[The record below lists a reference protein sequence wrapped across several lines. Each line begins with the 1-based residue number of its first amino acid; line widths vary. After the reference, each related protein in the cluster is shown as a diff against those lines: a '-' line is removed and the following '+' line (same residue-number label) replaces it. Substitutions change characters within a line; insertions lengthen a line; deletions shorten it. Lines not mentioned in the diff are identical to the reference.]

1 MPLVASSLKG
11 CVRPGA
17 GRANRSPFGR
27 TQPLHTSQSVPGT
40 RYVGGLALINNGGDG
55 GGASPPPQHTAHND
69 GWHPPVSWQSSWL
82 LLAVTAAGACWR
94 DVTKQR
100 SWTDYSTLPD
110 RVSIIIPALNEE
122 KCIADTLQIV
132 QALDPS
138 PHEVIVV
145 DGGSTDR
152 TKAIAAGLGVR
163 VLPCSAGRAK
173 QMNAGAE
180 AATGMMIRSFCKGQR
195 SQWTGAVPWERQH
208 SPLPLSHAS
217 RPSDLLCFLH
227 ADTHPPHEVV
237 SVIRGVMTH
246 PNIVL
251 AGFRTTIQTEGR
263 RLHGMTFHHLVKT
276 YYVAMLLRPLAF
288 VRGIRC
294 LFGDQTLFCRA
305 ADFKAIGGFQND
317 LPIMEDVDL
326 CIRMHEAGPSSKAL
340 AGPSSN
346 HRRGR
351 VTMVMSPVNCTSGR
365 RLSDWG
371 AVQATLIHFY
381 IALRWYFGA
390 SPAQMYSV
398 YHQMYTDNH
407 R

>member
-1 MPLVASSLKG
+1 MAPTSFLAKQLAS
-11 CVRPGA
+11 A
-17 GRANRSPFGR
+17 GM
-27 TQPLHTSQSVPGT
+27 QQ
-40 RYVGGLALINNGGDG
+40 
-55 GGASPPPQHTAHND
+55 
-69 GWHPPVSWQSSWL
+69 
-82 LLAVTAAGACWR
+82 AVTAAGACWR

-180 AATGMMIRSFCKGQR
+180 AATG
-195 SQWTGAVPWERQH
+195 
-208 SPLPLSHAS
+208 
-217 RPSDLLCFLH
+217 DLLCFLH